1 MKIYTRG
8 GDEGETGLLGGQR
21 VAKDDVRVEA
31 CGVLDELSAAI
42 GLAVAQGEAD
52 PLPESVPSGLRQIQ
66 EELFALGAV
75 IARTGTTD
83 TDSAELSS
91 EDALAQAGLW
101 QAAVDRMET
110 QIDQYEATLPPLK
123 NFILPGG
130 TLAATGLHWARVVCR
145 RAERRL
151 VTLQRDA
158 RLNVPAIAYL
168 NRLGD
173 LLFVLARVANRSSNV
188 PDIIW
193 PGFSPENA
201 P

>member
-1 MKIYTRG
+1 
-8 GDEGETGLLGGQR
+8 
-21 VAKDDVRVEA
+21 
-31 CGVLDELSAAI
+31 
-42 GLAVAQGEAD
+42 
-52 PLPESVPSGLRQIQ
+52 
-66 EELFALGAV
+66 
-75 IARTGTTD
+75 
-83 TDSAELSS
+83 
-91 EDALAQAGLW
+91 
-101 QAAVDRMET
+101 MET